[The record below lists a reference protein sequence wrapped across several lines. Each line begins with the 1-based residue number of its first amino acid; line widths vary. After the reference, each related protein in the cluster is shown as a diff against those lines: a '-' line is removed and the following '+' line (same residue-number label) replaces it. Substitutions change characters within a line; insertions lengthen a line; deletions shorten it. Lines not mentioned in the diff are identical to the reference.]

1 METDNIHALL
11 EDQTVFEA
19 VCEFLGTD
27 PFFYDEP
34 HHLAKDFGLKE
45 ITMALDYAL
54 DGAE

>member
-27 PFFYDEP
+27 PFFMMN
-34 HHLAKDFGLKE
+34 HIILQK
-45 ITMALDYAL
+45 ISV
-54 DGAE
+54 